1 VEQGNNPNIS
11 FPWLKVFAF
20 ILIITLTT
28 NLININ
34 YEVDN
39 YRLEKSIDQLEEEKE
54 ILRAKYLS
62 ETSMSRLDYKAT
74 ALKMNEISNDNCIKL
89 SKVVQAGKF
98 KAIKKGFY
106 DSHTHLVSSNGEQKY
121 LSGF

>member
-1 VEQGNNPNIS
+1 MLEFLRQSNK
-11 FPWLKVFAF
+11 PWLKLFAF
-20 ILIITLTT
+20 ILILTLVT
-28 NLININ
+28 NLVNIN

-39 YRLEKSIDQLEEEKE
+39 YRLEKSIDQLEEDKS

-62 ETSMSRLDYKAT
+62 DTSMSRLDYKAA

-89 SKVVQAGKF
+89 SQVVQEGKF
-98 KAIKKGFY
+98 KALKRDFSETQQDKLA
-106 DSHTHLVSSNGEQKY
+106 HSNGEQKY